1 MSIGLQAYW
10 PTDNGSEFSAH
21 QEITKGLKSVV
32 VYFADS
38 YCSWQKGLVEY
49 TNKLI
54 RHYIPKDTDFDTIT
68 SQFVKK
74 IQTKLN
80 RRPKEKLNFST
91 PTVKFFKHFR

>member
-1 MSIGLQAYW
+1 MRLLLFFDDGYAT
-10 PTDNGSEFSAH
+10 PPH
-21 QEITKGLKSVV
+21 QEITGGLKGVV

-54 RHYIPKDTDFDTIT
+54 RQYIPKGTDFATVT
-68 SQFVKK
+68 PQFVKK

-80 RRPKEKLNFST
+80 RRPREKLNFST
-91 PTVKFFKHFR
+91 PTAEFFKHFR

>member
-1 MSIGLQAYW
+1 MHLPLDS
-10 PTDNGSEFSAH
+10 S
-21 QEITKGLKSVV
+21 V

-54 RHYIPKDTDFDTIT
+54 RQYIPKGTDFDTIT
-68 SQFVKK
+68 NRFVKK

-80 RRPKEKLNFST
+80 RRPREKLYFST
-91 PTVKFFKHFR
+91 PTIEFFKHFR